1 MIRKERNSSMLQ
13 APASSWPVYPR
24 AWRTRA
30 TQFVI
35 VASLLAIATAT
46 AQSGS
51 FGLGGLGGLG
61 GGMPW
66 EGPLQQ
72 LLTSLT
78 GPVSQVIGAVAIIG
92 LGVGIAFSE
101 GGSIMRK
108 ALWVVLGLAIA
119 FNAVSWGLGFLG
131 FSGGLLV

>member
-1 MIRKERNSSMLQ
+1 MLR
-13 APASSWPVYPR
+13 PLSVSGPMYVTR
-24 AWRTRA
+24 WRTRGV
-30 TQFVI
+30 QLVI
-35 VASLLAIATAT
+35 LGALVVVPTAIAR
-46 AQSGS
+46 SGT
-51 FGLGGLGGLG
+51 LGGLGGLG

-101 GGSIMRK
+101 GGSMMRK
-108 ALWVVLGLAIA
+108 ALWVVMGLAIA

>member
-1 MIRKERNSSMLQ
+1 MLQ
-13 APASSWPVYPR
+13 APASSWPIYPQK
-24 AWRTRA
+24 WRTRA
-30 TQFVI
+30 TQILI
-35 VASLLAIATAT
+35 VLGLLAIATVT
-46 AQSGS
+46 AQSGT
-51 FGLGGLGGLG
+51 LGGLGSLAG

-72 LLTSLT
+72 LLDSLT
-78 GPVSQVIGAVAIIG
+78 GPVSRVIGAVAIIG

-101 GGSIMRK
+101 GGSMMRK

>member
-1 MIRKERNSSMLQ
+1 VPSR
-13 APASSWPVYPR
+13 
-24 AWRTRA
+24 
-30 TQFVI
+30 
-35 VASLLAIATAT
+35 SLLSFCRFIATSWRARA
-46 AQSGS
+46 AQAALGAFVFMLSTTVHAGS
-51 FGLGGLGGLG
+51 LGSLGSVS

-72 LLTSLT
+72 ILDSLT
-78 GPVSQVIGAVAIIG
+78 GPVSRVVGAVAIIG
-92 LGVGIAFSE
+92 LGIGIAFSE
-101 GGSIMRK
+101 GGSMMRK

>member
-1 MIRKERNSSMLQ
+1 MRLPSADDLLDLTR
-13 APASSWPVYPR
+13 
-24 AWRTRA
+24 WRTRMAQLLLVA
-30 TQFVI
+30 T
-35 VASLLAIATAT
+35 LLVLATRA

-92 LGVGIAFSE
+92 LGIGIAFSE
-101 GGSIMRK
+101 GGSMMRK

-131 FSGGLLV
+131 YSGGLLV

>member
-1 MIRKERNSSMLQ
+1 MFQSRV
-13 APASSWPVYPR
+13 SSWPVYPLR
-24 AWRTRA
+24 WRTRA
-30 TQFVI
+30 MQLVI
-35 VASLLAIATAT
+35 TLSLLAIATAT

-51 FGLGGLGGLG
+51 FGLGGLG

-101 GGSIMRK
+101 GGSMMRK

-131 FSGGLLV
+131 YSGGLLV

>member
-1 MIRKERNSSMLQ
+1 MRLPSADDLLDFTH
-13 APASSWPVYPR
+13 
-24 AWRTRA
+24 WRMRMAQLLIVATLLGLATRA
-30 TQFVI
+30 
-35 VASLLAIATAT
+35 

-92 LGVGIAFSE
+92 LGIGIAFSE
-101 GGSIMRK
+101 GGSMMRK

-131 FSGGLLV
+131 YSGGLLV

>member
-1 MIRKERNSSMLQ
+1 MTTHHSSPRHFRNS
-13 APASSWPVYPR
+13 R
-24 AWRTRA
+24 AHARIWA
-30 TQFVI
+30 
-35 VASLLAIATAT
+35 ALLALAFVLLPVAAAHAGTL
-46 AQSGS
+46 GS
-51 FGLGGLGGLG
+51 LGSLGG

-72 LLTSLT
+72 LLDSLT
-78 GPVSQVIGAVAIIG
+78 GPVSRVIGAVAIIG
-92 LGVGIAFSE
+92 LGLGIAFSE
-101 GGSIMRK
+101 GGSMMRK

>member
-1 MIRKERNSSMLQ
+1 MLQ
-13 APASSWPVYPR
+13 APASSWPIYPR

-30 TQFVI
+30 TQLVI

-46 AQSGS
+46 ARSGG
-51 FGLGGLGGLG
+51 FGGFGGSLG

-78 GPVSQVIGAVAIIG
+78 GPVSQVVGAVAIIG
-92 LGVGIAFSE
+92 LGIGIAFSE
-101 GGSIMRK
+101 GGSMMRK
-108 ALWVVLGLAIA
+108 ALWVVMGLAIA

-131 FSGGLLV
+131 YSGGLLV

>member
-1 MIRKERNSSMLQ
+1 MFQI
-13 APASSWPVYPR
+13 PVSSWPVYPLR
-24 AWRTRA
+24 WRTRA
-30 TQFVI
+30 TQLAIAVG
-35 VASLLAIATAT
+35 LLAIGTVT
-46 AQSGS
+46 AQSGT
-51 FGLGGLGGLG
+51 FGLGGLG

-92 LGVGIAFSE
+92 LGVGLAFSE
-101 GGSIMRK
+101 GGSMMRK

-131 FSGGLLV
+131 YSGGLLV

>member
-1 MIRKERNSSMLQ
+1 MSHLPCPEPSQPAATSAGGRIR
-13 APASSWPVYPR
+13 
-24 AWRTRA
+24 T
-30 TQFVI
+30 TQV
-35 VASLLAIATAT
+35 LLVLGLLVVSTAT
-46 AQSGS
+46 AWSG
-51 FGLGGLGGLG
+51 GLGGLGGLG

-66 EGPLQQ
+66 EGPLNQI
-72 LLTSLT
+72 LDSLT
-78 GPVSQVIGAVAIIG
+78 GPVSRVVGAIAIIG

-101 GGSIMRK
+101 GGSMMKK

>member
-1 MIRKERNSSMLQ
+1 MITRHFALDLSSDPM
-13 APASSWPVYPR
+13 R
-24 AWRTRA
+24 AHRRV
-30 TQFVI
+30 TQLV
-35 VASLLAIATAT
+35 VVLLLLIISAATAR
-46 AQSGS
+46 SG
-51 FGLGGLGGLG
+51 GMG

-66 EGPLQQ
+66 EGPLNQ
-72 LLTSLT
+72 LLDSLT
-78 GPVSQVIGAVAIIG
+78 GPVSRVVGAVAIIG

-101 GGSIMRK
+101 GGSMMRK

>member
-1 MIRKERNSSMLQ
+1 VQLLLALCFLLLSA
-13 APASSWPVYPR
+13 APARAASVGSS
-24 AWRTRA
+24 
-30 TQFVI
+30 
-35 VASLLAIATAT
+35 
-46 AQSGS
+46 SGS
-51 FGLGGLGGLG
+51 ST

-72 LLTSLT
+72 LLDSLT
-78 GPVSQVIGAVAIIG
+78 GPVSRVVGAVAIIG
-92 LGVGIAFSE
+92 LGIGIAFSE
-101 GGSIMRK
+101 GGSMMRK

>member
-1 MIRKERNSSMLQ
+1 MLRPSSVSCP
-13 APASSWPVYPR
+13 PATR
-24 AWRTRA
+24 WRTRGA
-30 TQFVI
+30 QLVI
-35 VASLLAIATAT
+35 LVAFIVVPTAT
-46 AQSGS
+46 ARSGS
-51 FGLGGLGGLG
+51 FGLGGLG

-92 LGVGIAFSE
+92 LGIGIAFSE
-101 GGSIMRK
+101 GGSMMRK
-108 ALWVVLGLAIA
+108 ALWVVMGLAIA

-131 FSGGLLV
+131 YSGGLLV

>member
-1 MIRKERNSSMLQ
+1 MLR
-13 APASSWPVYPR
+13 PSCLSDPPCSTR
-24 AWRTRA
+24 WRTRA
-30 TQFVI
+30 AQLL
-35 VASLLAIATAT
+35 LLALFLLLPVAT

-51 FGLGGLGGLG
+51 FGLGGLG

-78 GPVSQVIGAVAIIG
+78 GPVSQVVGAVAIIG
-92 LGVGIAFSE
+92 LGIGIAFSE
-101 GGSIMRK
+101 GGSMMRK
-108 ALWVVLGLAIA
+108 ALWVVMGLAIA

-131 FSGGLLV
+131 YSGGLLV

>member
-1 MIRKERNSSMLQ
+1 MIDPSL
-13 APASSWPVYPR
+13 ASSPCPDSMR
-24 AWRTRA
+24 LRTRT
-30 TQFVI
+30 TQVGLVALLLVI
-35 VASLLAIATAT
+35 SAVPAR
-46 AQSGS
+46 SG
-51 FGLGGLGGLG
+51 GVG

-66 EGPLQQ
+66 EGPLNQ
-72 LLTSLT
+72 LLDSLT
-78 GPVSQVIGAVAIIG
+78 GPVSRVIGAVAIIG

-101 GGSIMRK
+101 GGSMVRK

>member
-1 MIRKERNSSMLQ
+1 MSHLDRLAEHVL
-13 APASSWPVYPR
+13 ASS
-24 AWRTRA
+24 ARTRTA
-30 TQFVI
+30 QVLI
-35 VASLLAIATAT
+35 IALVLLLPVAT
-46 AQSGS
+46 AQSGT

-78 GPVSQVIGAVAIIG
+78 GPVSQVVGAVAIIG
-92 LGVGIAFSE
+92 LGIGIAFSE
-101 GGSIMRK
+101 GGSMMRK
-108 ALWVVLGLAIA
+108 ALWVVMGLAIA

-131 FSGGLLV
+131 YSGGLLV

>member
-1 MIRKERNSSMLQ
+1 MIRRRCPTLA
-13 APASSWPVYPR
+13 APASFTDPMR
-24 AWRTRA
+24 LQTRG
-30 TQFVI
+30 TQVVLI
-35 VASLLAIATAT
+35 VALLLIATAT
-46 AQSGS
+46 AQSG
-51 FGLGGLGGLG
+51 GVGG

-66 EGPLQQ
+66 EGPLNQ
-72 LLTSLT
+72 LLDSLT
-78 GPVSQVIGAVAIIG
+78 GPVSRVVGAVAIIG

-101 GGSIMRK
+101 GGSMMRK

>member
-1 MIRKERNSSMLQ
+1 MFLSRV
-13 APASSWPVYPR
+13 SSWPVYPLR
-24 AWRTRA
+24 WRTRA
-30 TQFVI
+30 MQLVI
-35 VASLLAIATAT
+35 VSSLLAIATAT

-51 FGLGGLGGLG
+51 FGLGGLG

-101 GGSIMRK
+101 GGSMMRK
-108 ALWVVLGLAIA
+108 ALWVVMGLAIA

-131 FSGGLLV
+131 YSGGLLV

>member
-1 MIRKERNSSMLQ
+1 MHD
-13 APASSWPVYPR
+13 PWPSFPDHAMR
-24 AWRTRA
+24 WRTRA
-30 TQFVI
+30 MQLFV
-35 VASLLAIATAT
+35 VASLLVISRGTARP
-46 AQSGS
+46 GS
-51 FGLGGLGGLG
+51 FGGLGGLGGLG

-92 LGVGIAFSE
+92 LGLGIAFSE

-108 ALWVVLGLAIA
+108 ALWVVMGLAIA

-131 FSGGLLV
+131 YSGGLLV

>member
-1 MIRKERNSSMLQ
+1 MISHSPSLPAPPSSNDSARL
-13 APASSWPVYPR
+13 
-24 AWRTRA
+24 RTRI
-30 TQFVI
+30 TQVVLI
-35 VASLLAIATAT
+35 LLLLLVATAT
-46 AQSGS
+46 AHSGTV
-51 FGLGGLGGLG
+51 G

-66 EGPLQQ
+66 EGPLNQ
-72 LLTSLT
+72 LLDSLT
-78 GPVSQVIGAVAIIG
+78 GPVSRVVGAVAIIG

-101 GGSIMRK
+101 GGSMMRK

>member
-1 MIRKERNSSMLQ
+1 MFQS
-13 APASSWPVYPR
+13 PVSSWPVYPLR
-24 AWRTRA
+24 WRTRA
-30 TQFVI
+30 TQLAIAVG
-35 VASLLAIATAT
+35 LLAIGTVT
-46 AQSGS
+46 AQSGT
-51 FGLGGLGGLG
+51 FGLGGLG

-101 GGSIMRK
+101 GGSMMRK

-131 FSGGLLV
+131 YSGGLLV

>member
-1 MIRKERNSSMLQ
+1 MFPSRV
-13 APASSWPVYPR
+13 SSWPVYPLR
-24 AWRTRA
+24 WRLRA
-30 TQFVI
+30 TQLVI
-35 VASLLAIATAT
+35 VSSLLAIATAT

-51 FGLGGLGGLG
+51 FGLGGLG

-101 GGSIMRK
+101 GGSMMRK
-108 ALWVVLGLAIA
+108 ALWVVMGLAIA

-131 FSGGLLV
+131 YSGGLLV